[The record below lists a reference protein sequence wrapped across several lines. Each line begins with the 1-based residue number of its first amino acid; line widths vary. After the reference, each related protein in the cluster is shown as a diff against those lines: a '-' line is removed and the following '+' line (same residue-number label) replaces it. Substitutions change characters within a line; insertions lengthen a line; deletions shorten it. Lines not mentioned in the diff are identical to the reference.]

1 MKKDTIKKIGAGFF
15 ALSLAV
21 SPLLGVFS
29 SSNKSFADGEAG
41 KYTIK
46 LTSQTEGAGA
56 KFKIVEKEL
65 INSDGSSTESNKDLG
80 TVTIGESN
88 EALYKVDK
96 KGVYTVK
103 QIKRAP
109 GYLLNEK
116 EAQVEFPVMKDGVE
130 STEQVSEISVKQN
143 LVQANLHFM
152 KYGQRVVK
160 DDFVEKEMPGIQ
172 GVANTN
178 LIKKEEG
185 QSKQTVLE
193 GVQFKL
199 TRTHAPETIAD
210 NNSVAT
216 WKEVTEEGVVATSD
230 SEGNVDFNNLKEG
243 KYTLT
248 ETATIDGYDVLKNER
263 KFVVTLDS
271 NLKPVVKAVVPNS
284 ETEYPLYYSEGGKYF
299 YSFIE
304 NYKTPILNKK
314 IIDPVTSE
322 KVTEINTNV
331 LVDYKYV
338 LRVELPS
345 NWDKNKTFKIEDIL
359 NENLHQPKVEKV
371 EYKSLKMFRD
381 MPNPVGAEHE
391 ITSPNTVTR
400 AYTYNVKTD
409 TVTVEGNTLSMDLIK
424 AIKDEDGYISP
435 AALNLDAEGLPAFIE
450 ITLSTK
456 VKAET
461 VLNRI
466 PNNFTIEYDNPN
478 GEGTKKITSNDVF
491 TNITKGSVEFIK
503 TESDG
508 VTPLKGAEFKL
519 YKLDENGTVE
529 IDGQKYSEA
538 IDPKTNQAYPTY
550 ITGEDG
556 KVSQTDLPFA
566 TYAFKEVKAPEG
578 YRLMNDAIKFTIDK
592 DNTNIKLDNVKNY
605 RIGEIVINTGTVGVA
620 LATIAGIGTMATG
633 FILNKRKKEDK

>member
-21 SPLLGVFS
+21 SPLLGAFS
-29 SSNKSFADGEAG
+29 SSNKSFADGETG

-304 NYKTPILNKK
+304 NYKTPILDKK
-314 IIDPVTSE
+314 IIDPVTGE

-371 EYKSLKMFRD
+371 EYKTLLTEKKAPLPAGTENVDTDSPTKYTIKSTIFDNNVVTIDGNKLSL
-381 MPNPVGAEHE
+381 
-391 ITSPNTVTR
+391 
-400 AYTYNVKTD
+400 
-409 TVTVEGNTLSMDLIK
+409 DLIK
-424 AIKDEDGYISP
+424 DIKNQLVGVETSEVGT
-435 AALNLDAEGLPAFIE
+435 NAFIE

-538 IDPKTNQAYPTY
+538 IDPKTNQAYPIYT
-550 ITGEDG
+550 TGEDG
-556 KVSQTDLPFA
+556 KISQTDLPFA

-578 YRLMNDAIKFTIDK
+578 FRLMNDAIKFTIDK

-633 FILNKRKKEDK
+633 FVLNKRKKEDK